1 MRHIKVYRKV
11 HERNKI
17 LGLEFPELLLVVI
30 VYLLAFTF
38 SKNIVL
44 NLVIVVSAY
53 LFLRAYKRGKP
64 PHWTS
69 SIIRFFMIGHR
80 YPLSREMN
88 KEIFSE
94 SN

>member
-1 MRHIKVYRKV
+1 MKQIKVYRKV

-30 VYLLAFTF
+30 VYLIAFIF

-44 NLVIVVSAY
+44 NLLIVIATY
-53 LFLRAYKRGKP
+53 FFLRAYKRGKP
-64 PHWTS
+64 SHWTS
-69 SIIRFFMIGHR
+69 SIIRFLMIGHR
-80 YPLSREMN
+80 YPQSREMN

>member
-1 MRHIKVYRKV
+1 MKQIKVYRKV

-17 LGLEFPELLLVVI
+17 MGLEFPELLLVVL
-30 VYLLAFTF
+30 VYLFVFIF

-44 NLVIVVSAY
+44 NVLLVIAAY

-69 SIIRFFMIGHR
+69 SVIRFFMTGHR

-88 KEIFSE
+88 REIFQ
-94 SN
+94 